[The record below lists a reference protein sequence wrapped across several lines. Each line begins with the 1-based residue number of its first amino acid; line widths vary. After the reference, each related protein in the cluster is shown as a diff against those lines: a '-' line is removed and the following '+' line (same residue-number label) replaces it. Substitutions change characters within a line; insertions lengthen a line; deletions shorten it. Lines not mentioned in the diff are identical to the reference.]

1 MFGKSI
7 FHATPKPVISAQR
20 TMATAATHAKNA
32 ENFMNLAGEGLA
44 KIAAKKVNAYF
55 KSEPNPYLENGS
67 TKPIELCTLDGMGE
81 RLKAALFGSPT
92 SLVFLQG
99 AKYLGR
105 VPEFT
110 RATPWHRR
118 WRQEPSS
125 FASFSRSEWRTAAIA

>member
-92 SLVFLQG
+92 SLVFLQQ
-99 AKYLGR
+99 
-105 VPEFT
+105 P
-110 RATPWHRR
+110 
-118 WRQEPSS
+118 
-125 FASFSRSEWRTAAIA
+125 